1 MKKLAII
8 VFIAAILL
16 SKMLQAQSIS
26 EQKVILTGT
35 RFTYPII
42 EKWITEFK
50 KTHPS
55 ISIALAPLGS
65 PAADSANIKISGQE
79 VIEKNLNPGETYVAL
94 AKYGLLA
101 IANAKSPLVAS
112 YKNKGL
118 QESDINNL
126 FFLEQISISKEKKYV
141 VYTREQKSCAPVSF
155 ASSYGHT
162 FEELSGT
169 KVKGDD
175 KALLKAL
182 LADSLGISYNNLGYV
197 YDVKTRKLVDG
208 IAVLPFD
215 LNHNGRIDE
224 EEKFYNTL
232 DDVINKYETT
242 TNKLLAT
249 EEVSVIYSTTK
260 SNAAIDLFLNW
271 VLTDGQKYNHE
282 LGFLNFNAGELNQQ
296 KLTLRNSSTSKH

>member
-1 MKKLAII
+1 MKTAL
-8 VFIAAILL
+8 FFLL
-16 SKMLQAQSIS
+16 LTLTITASQFAYTDSAND
-26 EQKVILTGT
+26 KVILTGT

-42 EKWITEFK
+42 EKWIAEFK
-50 KTHPS
+50 KVHPDVNVS
-55 ISIALAPLGS
+55 LAPLGS
-65 PAADSANIKISGQE
+65 AAADSANVRISGQD
-79 VIEKNLNPGETYVAL
+79 VIEKNLNPGETHIAL

-118 QESDINNL
+118 QESDINKL
-126 FFLEQISISKEKKYV
+126 FFMDHISTSKEKEYV

-162 FEELSGT
+162 FEELAGT

-175 KALLKAL
+175 KALLNAL
-182 LADSLGISYNNLGYV
+182 RADSLGISYNNLGYV
-197 YDVKTRKLVDG
+197 YDVKNRKLVDG

-215 LNHNGRIDE
+215 LNHNGRVDAD
-224 EEKFYNTL
+224 EKFYNSL
-232 DDVINKYETT
+232 DEVIAKYETT

-260 SNAAIDLFLNW
+260 YNAAIDLFLNW

-282 LGFLNFNAGELNQQ
+282 LGFLNFNAAELNQQ
-296 KLTLRNSSTSKH
+296 KLAFKNGSTSKQ

>member
-1 MKKLAII
+1 MKKLTII
-8 VFIAAILL
+8 LFIASVLL
-16 SKMLQAQSIS
+16 GKILQAQSIS

-42 EKWITEFK
+42 EKWIAEFK

-55 ISIALAPLGS
+55 VSIKLAPLGS
-65 PAADSANIKISGQE
+65 PAADSANIRISGQD
-79 VIEKNLNPGETYVAL
+79 VIEKNLNPGETHVAL

-101 IANAKSPLVAS
+101 IANAKSPLVNS

-118 QESDINNL
+118 QESDINKL
-126 FFLEQISISKEKKYV
+126 FFMDHISTTKEKEYV

-162 FEELSGT
+162 FEELAGT

-175 KALLKAL
+175 KALLNAL
-182 LADSLGISYNNLGYV
+182 RADSLGISYNNLGYV
-197 YDVKTRKLVDG
+197 YDVKTRKLVEG
-208 IAVLPFD
+208 VSVLPFD
-215 LNHNGRIDE
+215 LNHNGRIDAD
-224 EEKFYNTL
+224 EKFYNTL
-232 DDVINKYETT
+232 DEVIAKYETT
-242 TNKLLAT
+242 ANKLLAT

-271 VLTDGQKYNHE
+271 VLTDGQKFNHE
-282 LGFLNFNAGELNQQ
+282 LGFLNFNAGELDQQ
-296 KLTLRNSSTSKH
+296 KLTVKNSNSSK